1 MGKGIYLKCLFITA
15 LALIVYLVIYKKE
28 RFSKQD
34 PRAAKFREQ
43 LDSLNLKPGDTVS
56 FDSK

>member
-1 MGKGIYLKCLFITA
+1 MA

-28 RFSKQD
+28 YFSKQD
-34 PRAAKFREQ
+34 PRAAKFRKQ